1 MDFGLSQDQVLL
13 KDTIRRCLDEECPTT
28 RVRAVME
35 SESGHDPALWRGLA
49 ELGVAGLQVPPA
61 HGGAG
66 LELLDVALAA
76 EELGWACTPGPFLGT
91 RDGDGGARS
100 QADDAEAQR
109 ALAAGASPRA
119 RRRHAWR
126 SARTA
131 TSGTR
136 RSSRRAP
143 TAARCTARRRWCRP
157 RRRRRRSSWRRRTTA
172 GPGLWLVERGAPGL
186 EVDGAPGHRHDPP
199 RGARSTLDGTPAVE
213 DRGAAAPRST
223 ATRDAGLVLLAAD
236 AYGGARRCID
246 MTARYALTR
255 EQFGQPIGAFQAVKH
270 QLADIV
276 TDLEPALSLWWYAA
290 HAFDHIRDRAER
302 HAALAKAHL
311 TDLFDRVTRV
321 CTELHGGIGFTWEYD
336 LHLWFRRAIFDRAF
350 LGNAEY
356 HRARAADLAG
366 W

>member
-13 KDTIRRCLDEECPTT
+13 KDTIRRWLEAECPTT

-35 SESGHDPALWRGLA
+35 SEDGHDSALWRGLA
-49 ELGVAGLQVPPA
+49 ELGVTGLQIPPA

-76 EELGWACTPGPFLGT
+76 EELGWACTPGPFLGNAMAT
-91 RDGDGGARS
+91 AALLAS
-100 QADDAEAQR
+100 DDAEIHRRWLPAIASGEVVTTVAIGEEGDEWDAARLATRADGR
-109 ALAAGASPRA
+109 ALHGQKSLVPAATLADAIVVAAQDAS
-119 RRRHAWR
+119 
-126 SARTA
+126 
-131 TSGTR
+131 
-136 RSSRRAP
+136 
-143 TAARCTARRRWCRP
+143 
-157 RRRRRRSSWRRRTTA
+157 
-172 GPGLWLVERGAPGL
+172 GPGLWLVERGARGL
-186 EVDGAPGHRHDPP
+186 EIGALQGTDMTR
-199 RGARSTLDGTPAVE
+199 RVATVTLQGTPGTRLAGGRAAV
-213 DRGAAAPRST
+213 DR
-223 ATRDAGLVLLAAD
+223 TRDAGLVLLAAD

-276 TDLEPALSLWWYAA
+276 TDVEPALSLWWYAA
-290 HAFDHIRDRAER
+290 HAWDHLPDRAER

-311 TDLFDRVTRV
+311 ADLFDRVTRV

-336 LHLWFRRAIFDRAF
+336 LHLWFRRAVFDRAY